1 MARASQS
8 RRKVLVLFSGP
19 YARPDGMAASLTK
32 LGLEP
37 ILMDSDP
44 VSSGGSEGDI
54 MNNDNPATRA
64 ATPSNIGHKGEFKF

>member
-1 MARASQS
+1 
-8 RRKVLVLFSGP
+8 
-19 YARPDGMAASLTK
+19 MAASLTK